1 MVGIHASG
9 ISIPLSLLMLLW
21 WRRIWIAFLTRRVCQ
36 CGSLSM
42 HLTSFPL
49 GAMSGRIGVFR
60 YRRGLTAREAYVS
73 LVLLHPLLHWSS
85 CLPDVY
91 SVARDPVYHPISS
104 SGRDWA
110 VPGGCVELCWTWRL
124 SVCRVVRGSA
134 GVSVKPSLRRRVP
147 PWLCGSPVC
156 SPDEDQQLAVKT
168 SRSLLRL
175 HSWDK
180 RASVSFKSPINF
192 KLYGHFTILYSG
204 GLAIQTAV
212 GCDLWTD
219 ESFTLVLH
227 QIHVIRQAKN
237 LDEKFHPSWMG
248 FISGFQNAYKLWR
261 PLLYGAGA
269 MNPKL
274 ILVGLFGVAPWT
286 APRYVVWRGSCWT
299 MNQTWWSRIRVYQ
312 LDL

>member
-1 MVGIHASG
+1 
-9 ISIPLSLLMLLW
+9 
-21 WRRIWIAFLTRRVCQ
+21 
-36 CGSLSM
+36 
-42 HLTSFPL
+42 
-49 GAMSGRIGVFR
+49 MSGRIGVFR
-60 YRRGLTAREAYVS
+60 YRRGLRAREAYVS

-91 SVARDPVYHPISS
+91 TRTGSCIPPHLVFREGLGPS
-104 SGRDWA
+104 A

-134 GVSVKPSLRRRVP
+134 GVSVKPSLRRGVP

-156 SPDEDQQLAVKT
+156 SPDEDQQLAVET

-180 RASVSFKSPINF
+180 RTSVSFKSPINF
-192 KLYGHFTILYSG
+192 KLYGHFAILYSG

-227 QIHVIRQAKN
+227 QIHVIRQARN
-237 LDEKFHPSWMG
+237 LDEKFHPSGWDLYLASKMH
-248 FISGFQNAYKLWR
+248 ISSGDSCTEPGLWTR
-261 PLLYGAGA
+261 
-269 MNPKL
+269 
-274 ILVGLFGVAPWT
+274 
-286 APRYVVWRGSCWT
+286 S
-299 MNQTWWSRIRVYQ
+299 SS
-312 LDL
+312 